1 MGEGVRRHAAWRAR
15 RAVPA
20 PEVSVEIREIEV
32 RR

>member
-1 MGEGVRRHAAWRAR
+1 MGEGVRRLAARCAR

-20 PEVSVEIREIEV
+20 PEVREIEV

>member
-1 MGEGVRRHAAWRAR
+1 VFGGTPFARRAG

-20 PEVSVEIREIEV
+20 PEVSAEIPEIEV